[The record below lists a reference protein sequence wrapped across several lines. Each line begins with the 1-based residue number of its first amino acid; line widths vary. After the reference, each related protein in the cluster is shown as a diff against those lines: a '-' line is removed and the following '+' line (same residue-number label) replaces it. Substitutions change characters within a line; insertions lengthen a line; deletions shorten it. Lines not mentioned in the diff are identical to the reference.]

1 MFFKCSII
9 QYYTKKCTNTKIGV
23 FLKCKIL
30 IRSVNAL
37 IILHNLFYIYC
48 Y

>member
-9 QYYTKKCTNTKIGV
+9 QYNTKKCTNTKVFV

-30 IRSVNAL
+30 TRSVDAL
-37 IILHNLFYIYC
+37 II
-48 Y
+48 